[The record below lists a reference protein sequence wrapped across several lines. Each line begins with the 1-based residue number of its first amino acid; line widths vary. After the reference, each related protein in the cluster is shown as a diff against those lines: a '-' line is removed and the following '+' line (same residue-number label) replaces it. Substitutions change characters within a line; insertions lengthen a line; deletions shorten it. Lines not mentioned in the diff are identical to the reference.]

1 MSPKKSQRN
10 QSRSDSYIVRLH
22 RHHDAAGET
31 LVGLVED
38 PEREQQWSFRSLAEF
53 MAIFVGLAAQQC
65 TSDRAPRA
73 GHPKIAGGDTS

>member
-22 RHHDAAGET
+22 RHQDAAGET

-38 PEREQQWSFRSLAEF
+38 PEHEQQWSFRSLAEF
-53 MAIFVGLAAQQC
+53 MAIFVGLTAQQR
-65 TSDRAPRA
+65 TAGRAPRA
-73 GHPKIAGGDTS
+73 GHPESAGGDAS